1 MKERLFAVPAY
12 TTAEEIRALRKR
24 LKLTQREFAELICC
38 AKSTVERWDAGSLY
52 GLSKT
57 ASDSEKGVSSQTLVY
72 VPAEALYTDRCQ

>member
-38 AKSTVERWDAGSLY
+38 AKSTVERWE
-52 GLSKT
+52 T
-57 ASDSEKGVSSQTLVY
+57 
-72 VPAEALYTDRCQ
+72 